1 MRQKNTSLTGETQ
14 KQCLCGPKKSLAE
27 KFGKKSGGGEQSKG
41 CGAVRRVA
49 VCPPTRPYFPANS
62 THNKRPFYPHNNLA
76 FPHSPHHPFLLTR
89 ATPSPPG
96 GAPPPP
102 QAPPPLCSPGGRPGA
117 LSGAIFLRCGT
128 VCYQGVWAD

>member
-1 MRQKNTSLTGETQ
+1 MQKMHFDVTKKILHSQEKHKNNVYADL
-14 KQCLCGPKKSLAE
+14 KKSLVE

-76 FPHSPHHPFLLTR
+76 FPHSPHHPLLVTR

-96 GAPPPP
+96 GLHHPPRPP
-102 QAPPPLCSPGGRPGA
+102 HPSAHLGAGRG
-117 LSGAIFLRCGT
+117 R
-128 VCYQGVWAD
+128 